1 MRMKREDCVPTDAQ
15 VKQISEELLTYL
27 HRKSKIFGGIPK
39 AGLIMSIVEDKEA
52 GGKIYSIGGVK
63 TFPASEE
70 DLLFMAESLDKI
82 KGELLKEIPFFRRTR
97 IRTYYWVSRFLK
109 RIF

>member
-1 MRMKREDCVPTDAQ
+1 MRLKRKDCVPTSGQ

-39 AGLIMSIVEDKEA
+39 AGLIMSIVEDKET
-52 GGKIYSIGGVK
+52 GGVYSVGGVK

-70 DLLFMAESLDKI
+70 DLLLMAESIDKI
-82 KGELLKEIPFFRRTR
+82 KGQLLKEIPFFRRTR
-97 IRTYYWVSRFLK
+97 IRTYYRVSGFLK